1 MLPGKPGSAASSS
14 VSFHRSDSL
23 QEICKR
29 HSRLLE
35 QIRRKPDLPLAM
47 HEAGRAFAYERHDIR
62 VSRCV
67 LEASSPRIN
76 GEPALCSSATELTNR
91 HEITKYNLWQEVVWV
106 MADVAAQH
114 AVDENGAML
123 GASGDLARTGERI
136 KRLGLN
142 QQQADELI
150 LAASKAAAKMMTEN
164 IVTVRKI
171 ANVLEQK
178 KPIAG
183 DEIREIMRQDRPGN
197 I

>member
-1 MLPGKPGSAASSS
+1 MLPETPGSTERFRL
-14 VSFHRSDSL
+14 SFHTADSL
-23 QEICKR
+23 QEISDR

-35 QIRRKPDLPLAM
+35 EIRRKPDLPLAM

-67 LEASSPRIN
+67 LEASSPNIN
-76 GEPALCSSATELTNR
+76 GEPTLCCSATELTNR
-91 HEITKYNLWQEVVWV
+91 HEITKYNLWQEVVCV
-106 MADVAAQH
+106 MAGVAAQH

-123 GASGDLARTGERI
+123 GASGDLARTEEWI
-136 KRLGLN
+136 KRVGLN

-164 IVTVRKI
+164 IVTIRKI

-178 KPIAG
+178 KRIEG

>member
-1 MLPGKPGSAASSS
+1 
-14 VSFHRSDSL
+14 
-23 QEICKR
+23 
-29 HSRLLE
+29 
-35 QIRRKPDLPLAM
+35 M
-47 HEAGRAFAYERHDIR
+47 HEAGRACAYERHDIR

-67 LEASSPRIN
+67 LEASSPSIN
-76 GEPALCSSATELTNR
+76 GEPILCCSATELTDR
-91 HEITKYNLWQEVVWV
+91 HEITKYNLWQEVVCV
-106 MADVAAQH
+106 MAGVAAQH

-123 GASGDLARTGERI
+123 GASGDLARTEEWI

-178 KPIAG
+178 KRIEG

>member
-1 MLPGKPGSAASSS
+1 M
-14 VSFHRSDSL
+14 
-23 QEICKR
+23 
-29 HSRLLE
+29 
-35 QIRRKPDLPLAM
+35 
-47 HEAGRAFAYERHDIR
+47 AG
-62 VSRCV
+62 
-67 LEASSPRIN
+67 
-76 GEPALCSSATELTNR
+76 
-91 HEITKYNLWQEVVWV
+91 
-106 MADVAAQH
+106 VAAQH

-123 GASGDLARTGERI
+123 GASGDLARTEEWI
-136 KRLGLN
+136 KRVGLN

-178 KPIAG
+178 KRIEG